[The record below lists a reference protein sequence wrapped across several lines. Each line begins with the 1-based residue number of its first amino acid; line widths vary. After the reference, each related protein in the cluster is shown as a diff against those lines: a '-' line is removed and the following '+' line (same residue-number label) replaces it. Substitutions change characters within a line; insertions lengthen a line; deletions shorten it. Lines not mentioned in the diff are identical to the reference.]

1 MKKTS
6 KNGEKAG
13 KRLFRLRWVAYILAC
28 LLILGGGWLVYAFS
42 SGPVR
47 VAWLGTIMAERA
59 SVGPAQLTVSEALV
73 DFTGG
78 EGMRIIVKDAHLNVA
93 GHVPVDVTLPL
104 VEAPVDVS
112 ALFKGQVQF
121 HALSIDRP
129 LVSIGLAGGNSALPA
144 MDKLVE
150 AVNRVSDVVDAEFGR
165 RQLAHVEIRNGEVK
179 IDGVFPRQFSGID
192 AHIRR
197 DENRSI
203 RARASVS
210 GRVGPWRIDFL
221 RQTPVDNP
229 DRRIAILVENIAL
242 AEIVRTEA
250 VPHPRR
256 GLGIPLTVRF
266 DSRLTGDGTFQ
277 SASLVGRS
285 IQGMFHMGPT
295 PIRFDDVALW
305 LEWIGEDPTTHVR
318 KSHVL
323 KGETQ
328 LFFSGDIKPP
338 ESDAEDWRIRLR
350 SEMARFGS
358 ADVPLPPFM
367 LDNFSM
373 SARFDAKNRT
383 LFFDEA
389 SLAAGK
395 AKGIFSGSMEIR
407 KDGPYLAIVFD
418 GEAIPIG
425 LAKHVWPITLV
436 PPARQWVLERI
447 KTGTIDRLSVDASL
461 RPPAFNKLD
470 PDPGWSG
477 DDLKVDMTFHGA
489 RVEPVGEVPEAY
501 NLSGDLNVRNEV
513 MTVRARDGL
522 IYTGSGARVDVPEV
536 TFQIRRLREK
546 ENKLGVVDVK
556 MVGGAREIGR
566 IFDSAPFKVL
576 ERADIRPNAISG
588 EGHAQV
594 HAEFPLRKQIDLATV
609 KWQASAAASDFSL
622 SEPVRGHTIGNADIT
637 VTANPQQVLFAGKG
651 ELDGLD
657 ADINLLLPLGGSSV
671 AAQQGVV
678 LSVTA
683 AQLKEKDIDLTAFLD
698 GEMVLVVGESGSDRV
713 FDVDLTKATVRLDA
727 LGWSKAKGVPA
738 TATFRLVEKEDERQI
753 QDFRLMSDGVDVS
766 GSMTISLSGELL
778 TASFSQFQLRA
789 GDETS
794 LSVQRSRNGR
804 YKVAMVG
811 NSFDAR
817 GLIRQ
822 VRKPEG
828 STSDSG
834 FSSGMS
840 VTASIDRVTGYNGV
854 RLDDFSGM
862 VETGKYGVT
871 KVELN
876 GEIDGREDFVFRLE
890 PSGSASI
897 ASGSFGDA
905 GATLKFLDLYERMRG
920 GAGLL
925 NVNMHDSKTWD
936 GSFTVKNFSI
946 TEDPALKK
954 LMADRRAFRDLD
966 DDNGS
971 RRVFSI
977 ASTGES
983 SFDTLKMSFTRA
995 GDILNIQRGAL
1006 QGAAFGGTVSGA
1018 VNLKSQTMDLAG
1030 TFVPIFTLNN
1040 VFSKIP
1046 ILGFALG
1053 GSSGEGLIGVTYR
1066 ITGPISDPDLRVNP
1080 ISAIAPGI
1088 FRRMFEFR

>member
-1 MKKTS
+1 MKKSST
-6 KNGEKAG
+6 NGEKAG
-13 KRLFRLRWVAYILAC
+13 KRLFRLRWFAYLVAF
-28 LLILGGGWLVYAFS
+28 LLILGGGWLAYAFS

-47 VAWLGTIMAERA
+47 VAWLGSVMADRA
-59 SVGPAQLTVSEALV
+59 SVGPAQLTVSDALV

-78 EGMRIIVKDAHLNVA
+78 DGMRIIVKNAHLSVA
-93 GHVPVDVTLPL
+93 GDVPVEVTLPL
-104 VEAPVDVS
+104 VEAPVDAG
-112 ALFKGQVQF
+112 ALLSGRVQF
-121 HALSIDRP
+121 HALTIDRP
-129 LVSIGLAGGNSALPA
+129 LVTIGLAGGKGALPA

-179 IDGVFPRQFSGID
+179 IHGAFPRQFSGID

-203 RARASVS
+203 RASASVA

-221 RQTPVDNP
+221 RQTPVEGS
-229 DRRIAILVENIAL
+229 DRRIAVLVENIAL
-242 AEIVRTEA
+242 AELVKTEA

-266 DSRLTGDGTFQ
+266 DSRLSGDGTFQ
-277 SASLVGRS
+277 SASLVGRT
-285 IQGMFHMGPT
+285 IQGLFHMGPT
-295 PIRFDDVALW
+295 PIRFDDIALW
-305 LEWIGEDPTTHVR
+305 LEWIGDDQTIHIR

-328 LFFSGDIKPP
+328 LYFSGDIRPP
-338 ESDAEDWRIRLR
+338 EPETDDWRVRLR

-367 LDNFSM
+367 LDNFM
-373 SARFDAKNRT
+373 MTGRFDASKRT
-383 LFFDEA
+383 LFFDETTL
-389 SLAAGK
+389 SAGK
-395 AKGIFSGSMEIR
+395 AKGYFSGSLEIR
-407 KDGPYLAIVFD
+407 KDGPYLAFAFD

-436 PPARQWVLERI
+436 PPARQWVLKRI
-447 KTGTIDRLSVDASL
+447 KTGTIDTLSVDASL

-477 DDLKVDMTFHGA
+477 NDLTVDMTFHGA
-489 RVEPVGEVPEAY
+489 RVEPVGEVPETY
-501 NLSGDLNVRNEV
+501 NLSGDLKIENEV
-513 MTVRARDGL
+513 MTVRAGDGL
-522 IYTGSGARVDVPEV
+522 IYTGSGTKVDVQEV
-536 TFQIRRLREK
+536 TFQIQRLREK
-546 ENKLGVVDVK
+546 ENKLGVVDVS

-566 IFDSAPFKVL
+566 IFDSAPFRVL
-576 ERADIRPNAISG
+576 DRADIRPNAISG
-588 EGHAQV
+588 DGHAHV
-594 HAEFPLRKQIDLATV
+594 HAEFPLRKHIDLATV
-609 KWQASAAASDFSL
+609 RWQANAAATNFNL

-637 VTANPQQVLFAGKG
+637 VTANPQQVLFTGKG
-651 ELDGLD
+651 QLDGLD
-657 ADINLLLPLGGSSV
+657 ADINLLLPLGGSSIE
-671 AAQQGVV
+671 AQQGVV

-683 AQLKEKDIDLTAFLD
+683 KQLKEKDIDLTAFLE
-698 GEMVLVVGESGSDRV
+698 GEMVLVVGESGSDQV
-713 FDVDLTKATVRLDA
+713 FDVDLTKATIRLDA

-753 QDFRLMSDGVDVS
+753 QDFRLLSDGVDVN
-766 GSMTISLSGELL
+766 GSMTISLAGELL

-811 NSFDAR
+811 DSFDAR
-817 GLIRQ
+817 GVIRQ
-822 VRKPEG
+822 VRKTEG
-828 STSDSG
+828 AGSDSG
-834 FSSGMS
+834 FSNGMS

-854 RLDDFSGM
+854 RLDDFSGV
-862 VETGKYGVT
+862 VETGRHGVT
-871 KVELN
+871 KLELN

-920 GAGLL
+920 GIGQLL
-925 NVNMHDSKTWD
+925 VNMHDSKTWD

-954 LMADRRAFRDLD
+954 LMADRRAFRNLD

-971 RRVFSI
+971 RRVFSV
-977 ASTGES
+977 ASAGES
-983 SFDTLKMSFTRA
+983 SFDTLDMSFSRA
-995 GDILNIQRGAL
+995 GDILTIQRGAL
-1006 QGAAFGGTVSGA
+1006 QGAAFGGTVSGE
-1018 VNLKSQTMDLAG
+1018 VNLNSQTMDLAG
-1030 TFVPIFTLNN
+1030 TFVPIFALNN

-1053 GSSGEGLIGVTYR
+1053 GSSGEGLIGVTYQ
-1066 ITGPISDPDLRVNP
+1066 ISGPISDPGLRVNP

-1088 FRRMFEFR
+1088 FRKMFEFR